1 MRNSQRLF
9 EEVFL
14 KTKLDEVASIYD
26 GLLMLLES
34 TVYRI
39 SIKET
44 RQNFCNRGIK
54 LKEAIISIGDQINSV
69 ESYYDRLIKLNEE
82 ISRLKNVNLQS
93 ITGID
98 ENRDRAI
105 KAFRTLGNFIH
116 ETNDN
121 NERIDLNNF
130 IERTRTAINLALSIL
145 RHKRIFR
152 NDSSFQ
158 DIDKSDIVPETKET
172 KILYSKDR
180 FHRDIKIKRDDN

>member
-1 MRNSQRLF
+1 MNQKLY

-14 KTKLDEVASIYD
+14 KTKLDEVAGIYD

-34 TVYRI
+34 TAYKI

-44 RQNFCNRGIK
+44 RQNFRNRGIK
-54 LKEAIISIGDQINSV
+54 LKEAIISIGDQIDSV
-69 ESYYDRLIKLNEE
+69 EFYYDRLIKLDEE

-105 KAFRTLGNFIH
+105 KAFRTLGNFAY
-116 ETNDN
+116 ETKDN

-130 IERTRTAINLALSIL
+130 IERTRISINLALSIL

-158 DIDKSDIVPETKET
+158 DIDENDIVPETKET

-180 FHRDIKIKRDDN
+180 FHRDIKIKRDDY